1 MIIVR
6 LSEKVSKNIKA
17 SGTCDKD
24 VSRNPVQMNKKKS
37 SVTYEDTV
45 RTET

>member
-1 MIIVR
+1 MMIVR
-6 LSEKVSKNIKA
+6 LSKKVSKNIKV

-24 VSRNPVQMNKKKS
+24 VRRKPVQMNKKKS
-37 SVTYEDTV
+37 SVTYADTV